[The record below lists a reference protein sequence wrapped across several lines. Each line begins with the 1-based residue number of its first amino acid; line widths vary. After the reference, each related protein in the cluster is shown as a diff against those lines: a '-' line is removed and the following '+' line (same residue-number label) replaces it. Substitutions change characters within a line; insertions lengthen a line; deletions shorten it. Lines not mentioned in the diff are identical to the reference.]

1 MTEPHNQEK
10 AASSPDTGMGAGV
23 AESIGVRNLKIIIV
37 AMPFVFMAG
46 VAAVIAIFGP
56 PGASRGAEEAV
67 AVEPASV
74 EVAAIENSEIVDAA
88 AKSIAVP
95 AGTKPGAMSLDGD
108 RLALRFDGA
117 DGSIV
122 VIYDI
127 AEQRVVDQIT
137 FANP

>member
-1 MTEPHNQEK
+1 MTEPQNQENV
-10 AASSPDTGMGAGV
+10 ANSQDAGVGAGV
-23 AESIGVRNLKIIIV
+23 AESIGVRNLKIIII
-37 AMPFVFMAG
+37 AMPFVFMAA

-56 PGASRGAEEAV
+56 PGANRGAEEVA
-67 AVEPASV
+67 AVEAASV
-74 EVAAIENSEIVDAA
+74 EVAAIENSEIVNAA
-88 AKSIAVP
+88 AKSIAIP
-95 AGTKPGAMSLDGD
+95 AGTRPGAMSLDGD

-127 AEQRVVDQIT
+127 AEQRVVDQVT